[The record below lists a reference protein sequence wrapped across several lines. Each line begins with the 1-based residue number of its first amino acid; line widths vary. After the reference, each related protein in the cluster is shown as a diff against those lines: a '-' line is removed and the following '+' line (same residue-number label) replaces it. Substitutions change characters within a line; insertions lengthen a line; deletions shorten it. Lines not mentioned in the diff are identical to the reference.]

1 MKHLIRR
8 VALILAI
15 LGLSCASAFAQQV
28 KGTVRDEAGEP
39 VIGAAVLIKGTNAGT
54 TTDADGS
61 FLLAKVPQG
70 TVLEVSSIG
79 YQTVLVTVNGEGP
92 IEIIIKE
99 DLMLLDDVV
108 VIGYG
113 VQKKSVVTAS
123 IAKVDAKDLG
133 ATAPLR
139 VDNALKGLA
148 AGVNVTSSSGQPG
161 AAARI
166 RIRGTGT
173 INNSDP
179 LYIVDG
185 MPIEG
190 GIDYL
195 NPNDIESI
203 EVLKDAA
210 SGAVYGARAAN
221 GVILVTT
228 KKGSGNTRVSYNFTQ
243 GFSSPWR
250 EREVLNATEYAI
262 MMNEGRINAGMQPLY
277 ADPYSYGEGT
287 DWQKEVFNYN
297 APSQA
302 HELSVSGASENVN
315 YYLSLG
321 YNSQDGIV
329 GGNYGRSN
337 YDRLSL
343 RSNINTVLFDKSK
356 ERDWLNK
363 ATLGT
368 NVSYAYITSTGV
380 TTNSTWGSPLGS
392 ALALSPILKV
402 HATPEEAEGYLGI
415 ADYVHIYDK
424 DGSIFMLPGAD
435 YNEMVNPVASLSLP
449 GSKGWSHKFVGNAS
463 FELNIWDNLKFRS
476 SLGADL
482 SFWGND
488 GYTPVYYLGT
498 NNKATYS
505 SASSESDRGLVWQL
519 ENILTYDKTLGNHS
533 FSVLLGQSMKES
545 SGYYLGGSARFL
557 KDYDKPYLSYTSSVQ
572 ENGDFSAWG
581 APNAKSK
588 LASWFFRASYNYA
601 ERYMAQVTVRRDG
614 SSRFGAN
621 NRWGTFP
628 SFSLG
633 WNIHN
638 EPFITMPHWFNNA
651 KLRFSWGQNGNDNIG
666 DFRYTVL
673 TSGNNNYIFGE
684 GENVTLGTKA
694 SGLANPDL
702 KWETSTQTNV
712 GMDLGFF
719 ANSLTFTV
727 DWFRKVTSGMLME
740 MNIPT
745 YVGEA
750 KPIGNVGIMN
760 NSGVEME
767 LGYKVSRGDWDFNV
781 KGNLSYLKNRLIEY
795 GNESGWSN
803 LDSFQGTGAI
813 SRAENGMPFPFFYG
827 YKTDGIFQN
836 MDEVNSYV
844 NANGELLMPNAVPG
858 DVRFVDYNKDGKIS
872 DDDRTCIGDGT
883 PDWTWG
889 LNFNVAWKGF
899 DLSMLWQGTLGNQV
913 YDATRRN
920 DISKTNLPSYMLNR
934 WTGEGTSDRYPRFV
948 LGDSVNW
955 QSSDLMVYDGSYL
968 RLKNIQLGYTLPE
981 KLTKKVFISRLRVF
995 VAAENLLTLTKYHG
1009 YDPEISSGGTSL
1021 GIDYGVYPQART
1033 FSLGVNVAF

>member
-1 MKHLIRR
+1 M
-8 VALILAI
+8 
-15 LGLSCASAFAQQV
+15 
-28 KGTVRDEAGEP
+28 
-39 VIGAAVLIKGTNAGT
+39 
-54 TTDADGS
+54 
-61 FLLAKVPQG
+61 
-70 TVLEVSSIG
+70 
-79 YQTVLVTVNGEGP
+79 
-92 IEIIIKE
+92 
-99 DLMLLDDVV
+99 
-108 VIGYG
+108 
-113 VQKKSVVTAS
+113 
-123 IAKVDAKDLG
+123 
-133 ATAPLR
+133 
-139 VDNALKGLA
+139 
-148 AGVNVTSSSGQPG
+148 
-161 AAARI
+161 
-166 RIRGTGT
+166 
-173 INNSDP
+173 
-179 LYIVDG
+179 
-185 MPIEG
+185 
-190 GIDYL
+190 
-195 NPNDIESI
+195 
-203 EVLKDAA
+203 
-210 SGAVYGARAAN
+210 
-221 GVILVTT
+221 
-228 KKGSGNTRVSYNFTQ
+228 
-243 GFSSPWR
+243 
-250 EREVLNATEYAI
+250 
-262 MMNEGRINAGMQPLY
+262 
-277 ADPYSYGEGT
+277 
-287 DWQKEVFNYN
+287 
-297 APSQA
+297 
-302 HELSVSGASENVN
+302 
-315 YYLSLG
+315 
-321 YNSQDGIV
+321 
-329 GGNYGRSN
+329 
-337 YDRLSL
+337 
-343 RSNINTVLFDKSK
+343 
-356 ERDWLNK
+356 
-363 ATLGT
+363 
-368 NVSYAYITSTGV
+368 
-380 TTNSTWGSPLGS
+380 
-392 ALALSPILKV
+392 
-402 HATPEEAEGYLGI
+402 
-415 ADYVHIYDK
+415 
-424 DGSIFMLPGAD
+424 
-435 YNEMVNPVASLSLP
+435 
-449 GSKGWSHKFVGNAS
+449 
-463 FELNIWDNLKFRS
+463 
-476 SLGADL
+476 
-482 SFWGND
+482 
-488 GYTPVYYLGT
+488 
-498 NNKATYS
+498 
-505 SASSESDRGLVWQL
+505 
-519 ENILTYDKTLGNHS
+519 
-533 FSVLLGQSMKES
+533 
-545 SGYYLGGSARFL
+545 
-557 KDYDKPYLSYTSSVQ
+557 
-572 ENGDFSAWG
+572 
-581 APNAKSK
+581 
-588 LASWFFRASYNYA
+588 
-601 ERYMAQVTVRRDG
+601 
-614 SSRFGAN
+614 
-621 NRWGTFP
+621 
-628 SFSLG
+628 
-633 WNIHN
+633 
-638 EPFITMPHWFNNA
+638 
-651 KLRFSWGQNGNDNIG
+651 
-666 DFRYTVL
+666 L

-981 KLTKKVFISRLRVF
+981 KLTKKAFISRLRVF

>member
-1 MKHLIRR
+1 MRFIKTIAATL
-8 VALILAI
+8 VLA
-15 LGLSCASAFAQQV
+15 ASGFISLYAQNRAVSGKVLDAQQQ
-28 KGTVRDEAGEP
+28 P
-39 VIGAAVLIKGTNAGT
+39 VIGASVVIAGT
-54 TTDADGS
+54 RQGTVTDPDGS
-61 FLLAKVPQG
+61 FMMKVPQG
-70 TVLEVSSIG
+70 DVTLEVACLGYVSVKANVSAGASSLVV
-79 YQTVLVTVNGEGP
+79 TLEEDNMVLDET
-92 IEIIIKE
+92 
-99 DLMLLDDVV
+99 VV
-108 VIGYG
+108 VGYG
-113 VQKKSVVTAS
+113 TQKKVNLTGAITSVDSKSFENRTAHS
-123 IAKVDAKDLG
+123 VSTMLQG
-133 ATAPLR
+133 SVP
-139 VDNALKGLA
+139 GL
-148 AGVNVTSSSGQPG
+148 NISTSSGNPG
-161 AAARI
+161 S
-166 RIRGTGT
+166 TGT
-173 INNSDP
+173 LNVRGYTSINGAEP
-179 LYIVDG
+179 LVLIDG
-185 MPIEG
+185 AVG
-190 GIDYL
+190 DIDRV

-203 EVLKDAA
+203 SVIKDAA
-210 SGAVYGARAAN
+210 AAAVYGARAAN

-981 KLTKKVFISRLRVF
+981 KLTKKAFISRLRVF